1 MNYYGPKSEIIKS
14 CRHLYSKELVTS
26 YDGNISYK
34 KADGTFLITKS
45 GVCKKYV
52 DDADIINVNRDREI
66 LSGPGEC
73 STEFTTHL
81 TCYDARP
88 DATCVVHAH
97 PIAATSLTFMNEEHL
112 LCEDIVPEAVNQIG
126 NVATV
131 PYLTPGSEKLSIAVQ
146 QALTTNPD
154 CNFIML
160 KQHGIIGIGT
170 DILQVCMHIEKVEYI
185 AKIILNC
192 GLTVNKLSAWE
203 VADLIKYKYPSLK

>member
-1 MNYYGPKSEIIKS
+1 MNYYGPKS
-14 CRHLYSKELVTS
+14 
-26 YDGNISYK
+26 
-34 KADGTFLITKS
+34 
-45 GVCKKYV
+45 
-52 DDADIINVNRDREI
+52 
-66 LSGPGEC
+66 
-73 STEFTTHL
+73 
-81 TCYDARP
+81 

-97 PIAATSLTFMNEEHL
+97 PIAATSLTFMNKEHL